1 MYWSFVFW
9 FFLFSS
15 RRRHTRCAL
24 VTGVQTCALPI
35 LPPALRG
42 RDRLSRLGSD
52 PVERT
57 RLAVAAA
64 VCDRM
69 GGAAVPVAV
78 EIRPDVA
85 GRRSGDH
92 DVRRAELHAR
102 PQSEIEDA
110 AGAPADK
117 APQHLVGRKGWAGM
131 GDPGWQ

>member
-57 RLAVAAA
+57 RLAVADD
-64 VCDRM
+64 VGDRM

-78 EIRPDVA
+78 EIRPDVD

-92 DVRRAELHAR
+92 DVGIDELHAR
-102 PQSEIEDA
+102 PQA
-110 AGAPADK
+110 AIDVADV
-117 APQHLVGRKGWAGM
+117 ATAENADGPVGGERLVVNRKSTRL
-131 GDPGWQ
+131 

>member
-57 RLAVAAA
+57 RPAVADD
-64 VCDRM
+64 VGDRM

-78 EIRPDVA
+78 EIRPDVD
-85 GRRSGDH
+85 GRRSGDQ
-92 DVRRAELHAR
+92 DVGIDELHAP
-102 PQSEIEDA
+102 PQPEIDVADVATA
-110 AGAPADK
+110 ANADGHVGGEGMVLDGPGPAD
-117 APQHLVGRKGWAGM
+117 
-131 GDPGWQ
+131 